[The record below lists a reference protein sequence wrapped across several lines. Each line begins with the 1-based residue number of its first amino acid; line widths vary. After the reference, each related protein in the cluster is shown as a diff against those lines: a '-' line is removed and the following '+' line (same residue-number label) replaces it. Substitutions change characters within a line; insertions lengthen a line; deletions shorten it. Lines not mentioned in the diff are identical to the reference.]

1 MNEHYDA
8 IIVGAGLAGLTA
20 AIHLEEYNLKPLIIE
35 RDSRVGGRVKTDEL
49 NGFLLDH
56 GFQVLLEEYPM
67 AKKYLDYHALQ
78 LQPFTAGAICF
89 NGPEK
94 FKVKDTKRNP
104 LAAVSMAFSPVG
116 SFMDKIRLGNLV
128 AELQKQSLE
137 VLFDKPEMPTIEY
150 LKKRGFSKKIVN
162 RFFKPFLGGIFL
174 DQELSTS
181 SRMFE
186 FVFKLFSEGNTS
198 IPAGGMEEIPKQLKS
213 RLSKTQFMFNTE
225 VKNVSSGVVTL
236 KNGEQ
241 VFSEQIIVTIPG
253 IIHQETSALSWNS
266 TSTFYFE
273 ADKTIIGKP
282 LIALNH
288 GKNALVN
295 NFVIL
300 TDASKAYA
308 PKGKVLVSASLTHS
322 PTESVEETSRRIKNE
337 LALSF
342 GVEVQKWKYLKSYQI
357 KKALPRLTNLKY
369 EMPLEEALI
378 ADGVYVAGD
387 YLLNPSIN
395 AAMQSGEAAAKA
407 LVLHYSS

>member
-8 IIVGAGLAGLTA
+8 VIVGGGLAGLTA
-20 AIHLEEYNLKPLIIE
+20 ALHLEEYNLKPLIIE

-56 GFQVLLEEYPM
+56 GFQVLLEEYPL
-67 AKKYLDYHALQ
+67 AKKYLDYTALQ
-78 LQPFTAGAICF
+78 LKPFSAGAICF
-89 NGPEK
+89 NGPDK
-94 FKVKDTKRNP
+94 FNVKDTKRNP
-104 LAAVSMAFSPVG
+104 LATVKMAFSPVG

-128 AELQKQSLE
+128 AELQKTSLD
-137 VLFDKPEMPTIEY
+137 VLFDKPEMTTYAY
-150 LKKRGFSKKIVN
+150 LKKRGFSKKIIN

-174 DQELSTS
+174 EQALETS

-186 FVFKLFSEGNTS
+186 YVFKLFSEGNTS
-198 IPAGGMEEIPKQLKS
+198 VPALGMEEIPKQLKAK
-213 RLSKTQFMFNTE
+213 LTKTQFMFNTE

-241 VFSEQIIVTIPG
+241 IFSDQIIVTTPG
-253 IIHQETSALSWNS
+253 VIHQETSALSWNS

-273 ADKTIIGKP
+273 ADKSIIGKP
-282 LIALNH
+282 IIALNH
-288 GKNALVN
+288 NENALVN
-295 NFVIL
+295 NFVVL

-308 PKGKVLVSASLTHS
+308 PKGKVLISASLTHA

-357 KKALPRLTNLKY
+357 KKALPKIASLAY
-369 EMPLEEALI
+369 EMRLEETRVAE
-378 ADGVYVAGD
+378 GVYVAGD
-387 YLLNPSIN
+387 YLLNASIN